1 MVVTSSTV
9 VEEDTAEATITETK
23 EVSLAVTT
31 IMDILEARAVHQ
43 AALED
48 RETMEEEIL
57 TAQAIREVA
66 IPTDKVRA
74 LDARSKATEGSRMSS
89 EGDRVVGME
98 VKIKGRMETT
108 LMEVDNRVE
117 DSVEKVDTTSSK
129 ATAKSKADSV
139 ERADTNNKVAMAN
152 NKEVC
157 EDL

>member
-1 MVVTSSTV
+1 
-9 VEEDTAEATITETK
+9 VE
-23 EVSLAVTT
+23 
-31 IMDILEARAVHQ
+31 
-43 AALED
+43 
-48 RETMEEEIL
+48 
-57 TAQAIREVA
+57 
-66 IPTDKVRA
+66 
-74 LDARSKATEGSRMSS
+74 
-89 EGDRVVGME
+89 
-98 VKIKGRMETT
+98 IKGRMETT